1 MFKVVY
7 LSGHKSK
14 KNKLIM
20 ANSTN
25 KPTTAFW
32 VIAVVAL
39 IWNLMGVMAYLGQA
53 YMTDEALAVLP
64 EAERAINE
72 NYPAWATAAFAIA
85 VFGGTIGCILLL
97 LRKKMATTLFIV
109 SLIGILVQM
118 TYNFM
123 MSKATEVYGPGGMIM
138 PVMVILIGFF
148 LVWYSRQSTTKDWL
162 S

>member
-1 MFKVVY
+1 
-7 LSGHKSK
+7 
-14 KNKLIM
+14 M

-53 YMTDEALAVLP
+53 YMTDEALAALP
-64 EAERAINE
+64 EAERVFQE

-85 VFGGTIGCILLL
+85 VFGGAIGCILLL

-109 SLIGILVQM
+109 SLIGVLVQM
-118 TYNFM
+118 AYNFM
-123 MSKATEVYGPGGMIM
+123 MSKAAEVYGPGGMIM

-148 LVWYSRQSTTKDWL
+148 LVWYSKQSTTKGWL